1 MSSVLM
7 DTNALIWF
15 MNGDPLDAAA
25 LVAIVEAKNSHDIF
39 VSPISAWEAALAVR
53 KRRGQPDLGG
63 LDAAQWFRAV
73 LRVAG
78 TKLAPPGNRIAI
90 EAANVPSIYGHG
102 DPGDCFIIATARVK
116 KLPVVTRDRRMQ
128 RLAARRPDYLQTIGC

>member
-1 MSSVLM
+1 M

-15 MNGDPLDAAA
+15 LNGDQLDAGA
-25 LVAIVEAKNSHDIF
+25 LVAIADAQNSHGIF

-53 KRRGQPDLGG
+53 KLRGQPDLGG
-63 LDAAQWFRAV
+63 RDAAQWFGAV
-73 LRVAG
+73 LKVPG
-78 TKLAPPGNRIAI
+78 TKLVRPSSKIAI

-116 KLPVVTRDRRMQ
+116 RLPVVTRDRRMH
-128 RLAARRPDYLQTIGC
+128 RLAARRPDYLQTIYC